1 MVYPVGVGVTTGV
14 GVGVE
19 LAVGV
24 GVAEAEAVGVAVTTG
39 VGLAETVG
47 ATYAPRT
54 TSPGT
59 SLSPTPNVIADFPRP
74 VRTKL

>member
-14 GVGVE
+14 GAGVE

-24 GVAEAEAVGVAVTTG
+24 GVGEAVGVAVTTG

-74 VRTKL
+74 VSTKL